1 MPTDLTADRLREV
14 LAYDAQTGAFTWRV
28 TQSNRAKAGNTAGSL
43 HRQDGYVYIRVDG
56 VLHKAHRLAW
66 LHVHG
71 AWPTAGVDHV
81 NGDRGQNGIAN
92 LREASQ
98 AQNMQNLRR
107 PHRDNK
113 LGFLGVMQ
121 CGSRFVGRIKAGPS
135 YFTSE
140 KFDTPQEAHAAYLQ
154 LKAIHH
160 PYGAVVR

>member
-92 LREASQ
+92 LRESTATMTKRRSSSLIEYAQ
-98 AQNMQNLRR
+98 A
-107 PHRDNK
+107 
-113 LGFLGVMQ
+113 F
-121 CGSRFVGRIKAGPS
+121 
-135 YFTSE
+135 
-140 KFDTPQEAHAAYLQ
+140 AAQ
-154 LKAIHH
+154 HMEQA
-160 PYGAVVR
+160 